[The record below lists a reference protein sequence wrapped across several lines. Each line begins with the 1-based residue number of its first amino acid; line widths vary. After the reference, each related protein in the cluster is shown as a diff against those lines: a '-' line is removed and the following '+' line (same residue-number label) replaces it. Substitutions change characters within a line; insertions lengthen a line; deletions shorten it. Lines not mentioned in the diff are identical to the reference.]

1 MDIPADPLLGLT
13 AEAAREEPDFGHRFV
28 AMDGFGGPAR
38 SRCGQL
44 KLPTNFATALHNNRA
59 FDRLKMAWS
68 QHR

>member
-13 AEAAREEPDFGHRFV
+13 AEAAREEPDSGIVTSPWAASAGR
-28 AMDGFGGPAR
+28 AR

-59 FDRLKMAWS
+59 FDRYKNGLESA
-68 QHR
+68 